1 MNGLRRKADAADG
14 LILTEPADLVAA
26 GMNGPFHGALT
37 TPVGF
42 GLNPRKYLFG
52 LAGAAV
58 KAGASLF
65 QNSPVQALGRRPGGY
80 ILATPQGRVFCDTV
94 LVATNGYS
102 SEDMP
107 DWLAARYMPTQ
118 SAVLVTRPLS
128 DAEVAAQGWSSDQ
141 MTYDTRNLL
150 HYFRLMPDRRFLF
163 GMRGGL
169 FPLPR
174 PSGGYRRMC
183 VMISNGCSRPGK
195 TSLRLVTG
203 RAWCALRAIGSFCRA
218 GSGASGPVCRAGLS
232 RQRCRHGQL
241 CGPVAGRSGT
251 GAPGAVGLPGT
262 DAQTDDAVSLG
273 THAAGFVAAPICLA
287 AIARFLGAV
296 DTAGRIAHPKLK
308 ERHSRG

>member
-169 FPLPR
+169 LSSAASERRVQANVRHDFERMFPAWKDVASPCHWSGMVCLARNRVLLSGRFRRIRACLPGW
-174 PSGGYRRMC
+174 PFTATVSPWAAM
-183 VMISNGCSRPGK
+183 RPGCWPIWHWGA
-195 TSLRLVTG
+195 RRGWITG
-203 RAWCALRAIGSFCRA
+203 HRCANR
-218 GSGASGPVCRAGLS
+218 
-232 RQRCRHGQL
+232 
-241 CGPVAGRSGT
+241 
-251 GAPGAVGLPGT
+251 
-262 DAQTDDAVSLG
+262 
-273 THAAGFVAAPICLA
+273 
-287 AIARFLGAV
+287 
-296 DTAGRIAHPKLK
+296 
-308 ERHSRG
+308 